1 MNKLLLSKNG
11 RNHIKVMI
19 LKNCI
24 ETPTDEAEQINLSHK
39 LFDELQHSEEAIK
52 HSYYCNR
59 KTGILTAIYELNNL
73 IYLVNC
79 FRTFTRGFYVCT
91 LYIMPKDNLEDAKA
105 IEKFFKANIAQIA
118 EDYKNQIIEGKDA
131 YEEFINKGAET
142 ADA

>member
-19 LKNCI
+19 LKDCI
-24 ETPTDEAEQINLSHK
+24 ETPTDEAEQVRLSHK

-79 FRTFTRGFYVCT
+79 FRTFERGFYVCT
-91 LYIMPKDNLEDAKA
+91 LYVMPKENLNDAKA

-118 EDYKNQIIEGKDA
+118 ADYKNQIIEGKEA
-131 YEEFINKGAET
+131 YEEFVNGE
-142 ADA
+142 ADVQG